1 MRRWKEEEETRR
13 KEWVHG
19 QQYERGGRMD
29 RKRTKI
35 YSITNSLPPN
45 TTGMTSVFVLIYN
58 RVPDVRV

>member
-1 MRRWKEEEETRR
+1 MGFMGEYMRGEKR
-13 KEWVHG
+13 
-19 QQYERGGRMD
+19 RMD

>member
-1 MRRWKEEEETRR
+1 MGFMGEYMRGEK
-13 KEWVHG
+13 
-19 QQYERGGRMD
+19 GRMD

-45 TTGMTSVFVLIYN
+45 TTAMASVFDFVLIYN